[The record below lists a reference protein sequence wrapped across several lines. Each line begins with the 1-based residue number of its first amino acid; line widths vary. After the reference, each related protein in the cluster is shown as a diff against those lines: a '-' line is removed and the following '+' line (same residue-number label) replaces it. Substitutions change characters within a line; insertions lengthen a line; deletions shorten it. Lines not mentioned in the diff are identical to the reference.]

1 MFQVLGN
8 PTSSQRGERRKDS
21 QSLKGVRGGW
31 AFSPAHGRPSP
42 PTLLLWVFA
51 ASPHPARH
59 RSPRTDPVSG
69 LCGFAQVWKAF
80 WARGRQP
87 GFRNVLQTRA
97 IRAFT
102 SRMEWGE
109 GNLKKIGWGRWGLDG
124 ICSRAALK
132 HSAFFE
138 TTYFVIIAL
147 ASGPLSFN
155 LICLTLN
162 SWNRFSLPWTPSS
175 WLVECSWMLPKK
187 GIWYH

>member
-1 MFQVLGN
+1 MTPSHPREYEEAGPFLLPMGSHLPQQ
-8 PTSSQRGERRKDS
+8 PFCW
-21 QSLKGVRGGW
+21 SLL
-31 AFSPAHGRPSP
+31 P
-42 PTLLLWVFA
+42 P
-51 ASPHPARH
+51 PHPVRH
-59 RSPRTDPVSG
+59 RIPKTDPVSD
-69 LCGFAQVWKAF
+69 LCGFAQVWKGF

-87 GFRNVLQTRA
+87 GFRNVLQTGA

-102 SRMEWGE
+102 SRTE
-109 GNLKKIGWGRWGLDG
+109 GGGRNFKKVGWGRWGLDG

-187 GIWYH
+187 GI

>member
-8 PTSSQRGERRKDS
+8 PTSSQRGERRKES

-42 PTLLLWVFA
+42 PTPLLRVFA
-51 ASPHPARH
+51 ASPTPSPPQESKD
-59 RSPRTDPVSG
+59 RSSQWSVWIRPG
-69 LCGFAQVWKAF
+69 LEGVLGTGKTAW
-80 WARGRQP
+80 
-87 GFRNVLQTRA
+87 FRNVLQTRA

-109 GNLKKIGWGRWGLDG
+109 GNFKKIGWGRWGLDG

-187 GIWYH
+187 GI